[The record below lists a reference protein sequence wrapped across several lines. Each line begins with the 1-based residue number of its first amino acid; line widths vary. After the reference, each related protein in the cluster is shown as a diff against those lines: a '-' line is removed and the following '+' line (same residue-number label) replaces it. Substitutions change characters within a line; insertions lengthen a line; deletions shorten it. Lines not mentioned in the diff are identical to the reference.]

1 MSSEINKEIGKC
13 PFTGAGTPA
22 KHPTGKGQTNKD
34 WWPNAC
40 LLYTSD
46 AADEE

>member
-34 WWPNAC
+34 LSLIHISEP
-40 LLYTSD
+40 TRP
-46 AADEE
+46 